1 MLMGEAVRGVIVD
14 HALLQYGT
22 IQPENFKSNGTLSL
36 LLKLRFSNIQTA
48 ISYVL
53 PVSAEQVN
61 LLQTMAKLHSFEC
74 LPLTASSLD
83 IASREIAQTWSHI
96 SGTILYLLPNHDA
109 SPKITCT
116 YFSIALDDEVTS
128 ALHKSNRIYMEKLE
142 ELPLTICR
150 LNKKAI
156 SNDVVTVG
164 YIMKP
169 SREEDFAKRGAF
181 PMCPTQ
187 KGLMFLPLTF
197 ELPISKQLEEVD
209 VILHKATDEIVSIE
223 LNSSSESSYRIGYT
237 KGMQELQRHIENHND
252 CFEVDPLNS
261 IYPVLDRLKIQQ
273 LLLGLEDLNAG
284 GRCKVRAPHFL
295 KVNSFDEPD
304 LVQRLHDAT
313 LSLPSI
319 VKPQVACGVADAH
332 SMVNISLNTNPF
344 LYHDI
349 KHYLLGE
356 ALQYS
361 SLYSHFLAIVFKVED
376 FKVLNVPLPAV
387 IQEYVDHSSTLF
399 KFYVLG
405 DTVFHTVKKS
415 MPNADV
421 LIKSS
426 EKNGSKPLLFDSLK
440 SLPTATTNQHSEGR
454 NPCLDL
460 ALVNK
465 AAERLSKR
473 LGLTIFGFDVV
484 IQEGSGDHV
493 IVDVNYLPSF
503 KEIPDDVAVPA
514 FWDAIKKKVDSK
526 AVK

>member
-36 LLKLRFSNIQTA
+36 LRKLRFSNIQTA

-128 ALHKSNRIYMEKLE
+128 VLHKSNRIYMEKFE

-169 SREEDFAKRGAF
+169 SREEDFAKRGAL
-181 PMCPTQ
+181 PMCPTPN
-187 KGLMFLPLTF
+187 GLMFLPLTF

-223 LNSSSESSYRIGYT
+223 LNSSSESSYWIGYT

-273 LLLGLEDLNAG
+273 LLLGLEDLNVG

-332 SMVNISLNTNPF
+332 SM
-344 LYHDI
+344 
-349 KHYLLGE
+349 
-356 ALQYS
+356 
-361 SLYSHFLAIVFKVED
+361 AIVFKVED

-405 DTVFHTVKKS
+405 DRVFHTVKKS

-440 SLPTATTNQHSEGR
+440 SLPTATANQHSEGR
-454 NPCLDL
+454 DPCLDL

-493 IVDVNYLPSF
+493 VVDVNYLPSF

>member
-36 LLKLRFSNIQTA
+36 LRKLRFSNIQTA

-128 ALHKSNRIYMEKLE
+128 VLHKSNRIYMEKFE

-169 SREEDFAKRGAF
+169 SREEDFAKRGAL
-181 PMCPTQ
+181 PMCPTPN
-187 KGLMFLPLTF
+187 G
-197 ELPISKQLEEVD
+197 
-209 VILHKATDEIVSIE
+209 
-223 LNSSSESSYRIGYT
+223 SSESSYWIGYT
-237 KGMQELQRHIENHND
+237 KGMQELQRHLENHND

-273 LLLGLEDLNAG
+273 LLLGLEDLNVG

-332 SMVNISLNTNPF
+332 SM
-344 LYHDI
+344 
-349 KHYLLGE
+349 
-356 ALQYS
+356 
-361 SLYSHFLAIVFKVED
+361 AIVFQVED

-405 DTVFHTVKKS
+405 DRVFHTVKKS
-415 MPNADV
+415 MPNAAV

-440 SLPTATTNQHSEGR
+440 SLPTATANQHSEGR
-454 NPCLDL
+454 DPCLDL

-493 IVDVNYLPSF
+493 VVDVNYLPSF

>member
-36 LLKLRFSNIQTA
+36 LRKLLFSNIQTA

-74 LPLTASSLD
+74 LPLTASSPD

-128 ALHKSNRIYMEKLE
+128 AFHNSNRIYMEKLE
-142 ELPLTICR
+142 ELPLTICH

-156 SNDVVTVG
+156 SNDLVTVG

-181 PMCPTQ
+181 PICPTPN
-187 KGLMFLPLTF
+187 GLMFLPLTF

-223 LNSSSESSYRIGYT
+223 LNSSSESSYQIGYT

-273 LLLGLEDLNAG
+273 LLLGLEDLNVG

-332 SMVNISLNTNPF
+332 SM
-344 LYHDI
+344 
-349 KHYLLGE
+349 
-356 ALQYS
+356 
-361 SLYSHFLAIVFKVED
+361 AIVFKVED

-405 DTVFHTVKKS
+405 DRVFHTVKKS

-440 SLPTATTNQHSEGR
+440 SLPTATANQHSEGWD
-454 NPCLDL
+454 PCLDL

-493 IVDVNYLPSF
+493 VVDVNYLPSF

>member
-1 MLMGEAVRGVIVD
+1 
-14 HALLQYGT
+14 
-22 IQPENFKSNGTLSL
+22 
-36 LLKLRFSNIQTA
+36 
-48 ISYVL
+48 
-53 PVSAEQVN
+53 
-61 LLQTMAKLHSFEC
+61 MAKLHSFEC
-74 LPLTASSLD
+74 LPLTASSPD
-83 IASREIAQTWSHI
+83 IASCEIAQTWSHI

-116 YFSIALDDEVTS
+116 YFSIALERLLQLDPNSCFLLVQNCSLFSPDDEVTS
-128 ALHKSNRIYMEKLE
+128 ALHNSNRIYMEKLE
-142 ELPLTICR
+142 ELPLTICH

-156 SNDVVTVG
+156 SNNLVTVG

-181 PMCPTQ
+181 PICPTPN
-187 KGLMFLPLTF
+187 GLMFLPLTF

-209 VILHKATDEIVSIE
+209 VILHKATDEIVSID
-223 LNSSSESSYRIGYT
+223 LNSSSESSYQIGYT

-273 LLLGLEDLNAG
+273 LLLGLEDLNVG

-332 SMVNISLNTNPF
+332 SM
-344 LYHDI
+344 
-349 KHYLLGE
+349 
-356 ALQYS
+356 
-361 SLYSHFLAIVFKVED
+361 AIVFKVED
-376 FKVLNVPLPAV
+376 FNVLNVPLPAV

-405 DTVFHTVKKS
+405 DRVFHTVKKS

-440 SLPTATTNQHSEGR
+440 SLPTATANQHSEGWD
-454 NPCLDL
+454 PCLDL
-460 ALVNK
+460 VLVNK

-484 IQEGSGDHV
+484 TLHFSGSTMFDAYSEMGIEDIQEGSGDHV
-493 IVDVNYLPSF
+493 VVDVNYLPSF

-514 FWDAIKKKVDSK
+514 FWDAIKKK
-526 AVK
+526 